1 MLFREGKWGPACT
14 RTFSLDLATSL
25 CRYLGWPGAIGSGYK
40 MVANSDTSSCKH
52 VTLLCDEAVCGIRPL
67 YRGIDWKNVLQDSPG
82 AWPWQASIFT
92 NGVFMCGATLIH
104 ANFILTDIEC
114 AIKCVGHVDPYV
126 TVMLGQDERSEV
138 GLSSQVV
145 LATLKTSK

>member
-1 MLFREGKWGPACT
+1 
-14 RTFSLDLATSL
+14 
-25 CRYLGWPGAIGSGYK
+25 
-40 MVANSDTSSCKH
+40 
-52 VTLLCDEAVCGIRPL
+52 
-67 YRGIDWKNVLQDSPG
+67 
-82 AWPWQASIFT
+82 
-92 NGVFMCGATLIH
+92 MCGATLIH

-145 LATLKTSK
+145 LATLKHLKFSFDFVVLNNCYYIPVIDPSL